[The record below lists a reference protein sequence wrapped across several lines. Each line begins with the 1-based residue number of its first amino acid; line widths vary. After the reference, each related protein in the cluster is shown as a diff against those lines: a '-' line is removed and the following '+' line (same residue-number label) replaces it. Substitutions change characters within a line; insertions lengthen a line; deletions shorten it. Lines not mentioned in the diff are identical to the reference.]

1 MCCAEFA
8 HVAVGF
14 GSAMKVSQ
22 NNRETKSA
30 HERHFL
36 SPRASNRPVLVLSHK
51 SRIVEIDCYQ
61 VRRELSDYLEGDL
74 TPELRVRIEDHLE
87 RCRHCTAVYDGMKNV
102 VQLLGDEKAIER
114 PKGFSD
120 RLYRRLFRVQ

>member
-1 MCCAEFA
+1 MLCRECSRGSGIRKCDE
-8 HVAVGF
+8 GF
-14 GSAMKVSQ
+14 TKRTANEKCVLSSLSQ
-22 NNRETKSA
+22 T
-30 HERHFL
+30 L
-36 SPRASNRPVLVLSHK
+36 ASNRPVLVVSHK
-51 SRIVEIDCYQ
+51 SRTVGIDCYQ
-61 VRRELSDYLEGDL
+61 VRRELSHYLEGDL

-102 VQLLGDEKAIER
+102 VQLLGDEKAIEL

>member
-1 MCCAEFA
+1 
-8 HVAVGF
+8 
-14 GSAMKVSQ
+14 MKVSQ
-22 NNRETKSA
+22 NEAKTKS
-30 HERHFL
+30 ECECHFL
-36 SPRASNRPVLVLSHK
+36 NPRASNRPVPVVSQK

-87 RCRHCTAVYDGMKNV
+87 GCRHCTAVYDGMKNV
-102 VQLLGDEKAIER
+102 VQLLGDEKAIEL

>member
-22 NNRETKSA
+22 TNRETKNA
-30 HERHFL
+30 YERHFL
-36 SPRASNRPVLVLSHK
+36 SPQASNRSVLVVSHK

-61 VRRELSDYLEGDL
+61 VRRELSEYLEGDL

-102 VQLLGDEKAIER
+102 VQLLSNEKAIEL
-114 PKGFSD
+114 PKGFSE
-120 RLYRRLFRVQ
+120 RLYRRLFRIQ

>member
-14 GSAMKVSQ
+14 QRAMKVSQ
-22 NNRETKSA
+22 NEAKTKSECA
-30 HERHFL
+30 RHFL
-36 SPRASNRPVLVLSHK
+36 SPQASNRPVLVVSRK
-51 SRIVEIDCYQ
+51 SRIIEIDCYQ

-102 VQLLGDEKAIER
+102 VQLLGDEKAIKL
-114 PKGFSD
+114 PNGFSD
-120 RLYRRLFRVQ
+120 RLYRRLFRIQ